1 MYEEYFKVLLS
12 GAIRVAL
19 PLSAVE
25 TVCKINQRQVCPIP
39 GVQPSLLGVFNRQGT
54 LTWVWDITEYMGLG
68 SQLYKPG
75 KDWTAVVIT
84 RKDPGRKERQQKK
97 ISAACVV
104 AQLEG
109 VFAPSE
115 IKAFTKPVKP
125 KLQPLFAGVAYS
137 DKQKIAV
144 LNPSA
149 LLEALYSEQDE
160 NKSK

>member
-1 MYEEYFKVLLS
+1 MLLS
-12 GAIRVAL
+12 GSIRVAL
-19 PLSAVE
+19 PLSEVE

-39 GVQPSLLGVFNRQGT
+39 GVQPSLLGVFNSQGT
-54 LTWVWDITEYMGLG
+54 LTWVWDISEYMELG

-84 RKDPGRKERQQKK
+84 RKNKGQKERQQKK
-97 ISAACVV
+97 ISVACLVD
-104 AQLEG
+104 QLQG

-115 IKAFTKPVKP
+115 IKPFTKPVKP

-137 DKQKIAV
+137 EKQKIAV

-149 LLEALYSEQDE
+149 LLEALYSEKDQ
-160 NKSK
+160 NKRK

>member
-1 MYEEYFKVLLS
+1 MLLS
-12 GAIRVAL
+12 GLIRVAL
-19 PLSAVE
+19 PLREVE

-54 LTWVWDITEYMGLG
+54 LTWVWDISEFMELG
-68 SQLYKPG
+68 SQQYKPG

-84 RKDPGRKERQQKK
+84 RKNQGGKDRQLKK

-104 AQLEG
+104 AQLED

-125 KLQPLFAGVAYS
+125 KLQPLLAGVAYQ

-149 LLEALYSEQDE
+149 LLEALGSEQDQ
-160 NKSK
+160 NKK